1 MMTVSQKIKHSYLL
15 YLSRN
20 LRISRR
26 KKKSWSFFSTSEV
39 YYNQNCSYSSY
50 LLWMEIVST
59 WCQSCLFEWFS
70 WCQSKL

>member
-26 KKKSWSFFSTSEV
+26 KKKVEAFSLLVKSITIRIALTLAISYGWKLFQLDV
-39 YYNQNCSYSSY
+39 NHAFLNGFLDVNQS
-50 LLWMEIVST
+50 
-59 WCQSCLFEWFS
+59 
-70 WCQSKL
+70 